1 MSVAFSKPL
10 RFFLRFKNVKK
21 NAIVFA
27 CYESTFSVLIDFFLK
42 KVKKNA
48 SALFGPPRFSKTQTF
63 WKGRLRFFLL
73 FLCSNFYALKGVH
86 LTLGPSFPWWYADFC
101 ENSYRKDH
109 HS

>member
-1 MSVAFSKPL
+1 MVDIKAVLLIFCQMSVAFSKPL

-48 SALFGPPRFSKTQTF
+48 SALFGPPA
-63 WKGRLRFFLL
+63 FFQNANVLERAL
-73 FLCSNFYALKGVH
+73 AFFFYFFYAA
-86 LTLGPSFPWWYADFC
+86 TST
-101 ENSYRKDH
+101 R
-109 HS
+109 